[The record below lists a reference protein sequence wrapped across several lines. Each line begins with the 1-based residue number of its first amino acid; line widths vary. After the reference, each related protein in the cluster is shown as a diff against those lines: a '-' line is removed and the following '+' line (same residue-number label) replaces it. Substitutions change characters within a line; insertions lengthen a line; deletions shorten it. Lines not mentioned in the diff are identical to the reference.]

1 MNIVNFTPVTA
12 LTGGLLIGLSVA
24 LFFILNGRMIGISGI
39 ASNFLIS
46 KDNRIDNFLF
56 LVGLILGP
64 FIYNLISGKEINI
77 SISNSLI
84 LLITAGAMVGFGTR
98 LSSGC
103 TSGHG
108 ISGIASNFLVSKNNR
123 IENFLFLVGLILG
136 PLIYNLILGK
146 EINISISNS
155 LILLIVGGTLVGFG
169 TRLSSGCTS
178 GHGISGI
185 SRFSLRSIIATITF
199 MIVGILTVL
208 ITGIL

>member
-24 LFFILNGRMIGISGI
+24 LFFILNGRMI
-39 ASNFLIS
+39 
-46 KDNRIDNFLF
+46 
-56 LVGLILGP
+56 
-64 FIYNLISGKEINI
+64 
-77 SISNSLI
+77 
-84 LLITAGAMVGFGTR
+84 
-98 LSSGC
+98 
-103 TSGHG
+103 G

-146 EINISISNS
+146 EINISISSS
-155 LILLIVGGTLVGFG
+155 LILLITAGAMVGFG

-199 MIVGILTVL
+199 MLVGMLTVL

>member
-64 FIYNLISGKEINI
+64 
-77 SISNSLI
+77 
-84 LLITAGAMVGFGTR
+84 
-98 LSSGC
+98 
-103 TSGHG
+103 
-108 ISGIASNFLVSKNNR
+108 
-123 IENFLFLVGLILG
+123 
-136 PLIYNLILGK
+136 LIYNLILGK
-146 EINISISNS
+146 EINISISDS
-155 LILLIVGGTLVGFG
+155 LILLIAAGAMVGFG

-199 MIVGILTVL
+199 MLVGILTVL
-208 ITGIL
+208 IMGIL

>member
-64 FIYNLISGKEINI
+64 
-77 SISNSLI
+77 
-84 LLITAGAMVGFGTR
+84 
-98 LSSGC
+98 
-103 TSGHG
+103 
-108 ISGIASNFLVSKNNR
+108 
-123 IENFLFLVGLILG
+123 
-136 PLIYNLILGK
+136 LIYNLILGK
-146 EINISISNS
+146 EINISISDS
-155 LILLIVGGTLVGFG
+155 LFLLIAAGAMVGFG

-199 MIVGILTVL
+199 MLVGILTVL

>member
-1 MNIVNFTPVTA
+1 MNIVNFTPITA

-24 LFFILNGRMIGISGI
+24 LFFILNGRMIGVSGI

-46 KDNRIDNFLF
+46 KENRIENLFF

-64 FIYNLISGKEINI
+64 AIYTFFLGQEIQI
-77 SISNSLI
+77 TISNSLF
-84 LLITAGAMVGFGTR
+84 LLIGGGA
-98 LSSGC
+98 
-103 TSGHG
+103 
-108 ISGIASNFLVSKNNR
+108 
-123 IENFLFLVGLILG
+123 
-136 PLIYNLILGK
+136 
-146 EINISISNS
+146 
-155 LILLIVGGTLVGFG
+155 LVGFG

-208 ITGIL
+208 ITNIL

>member
-1 MNIVNFTPVTA
+1 MNIINFTPISA

-24 LFFILNGRMIGISGI
+24 LFFILNGRMI
-39 ASNFLIS
+39 
-46 KDNRIDNFLF
+46 
-56 LVGLILGP
+56 
-64 FIYNLISGKEINI
+64 
-77 SISNSLI
+77 
-84 LLITAGAMVGFGTR
+84 
-98 LSSGC
+98 
-103 TSGHG
+103 G

-146 EINISISNS
+146 EINISISS
-155 LILLIVGGTLVGFG
+155 SVILLIIGGTLVGFG
-169 TRLSSGCTS
+169 TRLSDGCTS

>member
-24 LFFILNGRMIGISGI
+24 LFFILNGRMIGVSGM

-46 KDNRIDNFLF
+46 KENRIENLFF

-64 FIYNLISGKEINI
+64 SIYTFFLGQEIQI
-77 SISNSLI
+77 TISNSL
-84 LLITAGAMVGFGTR
+84 
-98 LSSGC
+98 
-103 TSGHG
+103 
-108 ISGIASNFLVSKNNR
+108 FL
-123 IENFLFLVGLILG
+123 LVG
-136 PLIYNLILGK
+136 
-146 EINISISNS
+146 
-155 LILLIVGGTLVGFG
+155 GGALVGFG

-199 MIVGILTVL
+199 MIVGILTML
-208 ITGIL
+208 ITNIL

>member
-1 MNIVNFTPVTA
+1 MNIVNFTPVSA

-46 KDNRIDNFLF
+46 K
-56 LVGLILGP
+56 
-64 FIYNLISGKEINI
+64 
-77 SISNSLI
+77 
-84 LLITAGAMVGFGTR
+84 
-98 LSSGC
+98 
-103 TSGHG
+103 
-108 ISGIASNFLVSKNNR
+108 NNR

-136 PLIYNLILGK
+136 PLIYSLISGQ
-146 EINISISNS
+146 EVNISISSS
-155 LILLIVGGTLVGFG
+155 LILLIVAGALVGFG

-199 MIVGILTVL
+199 MLVGILTVL
-208 ITGIL
+208 IKGIL